1 MKKRFHELKAKFN
14 AAAQQEHQQ
23 QQQQQTQKHET
34 VAVAGDEKVAEEIV
48 VESVSEVPEAT
59 TECSVAEDVKDVAP
73 KENVLESVEIAAVV
87 SVEEPV
93 ELVAVTEDV
102 EEKTEVVET
111 VAVSEDAI
119 VQISVI
125 QEPAVVVSV
134 ESEQVLTPVSP
145 AKSEDAVEESE
156 QREAKPEP
164 EVGNM
169 DCAVES
175 EETAGVAEEPNVVA
189 EVIAVELVDVSASAK
204 LIESV
209 ETFGPETCAESLDAP
224 ALEVIESVDS
234 TSAETSVESIDTP
247 TVTPA
252 IESVD
257 VLPIET
263 SVDSV
268 DVSAPVVPSAPDVI
282 TEVVIPESA
291 VVADVP
297 REAIVSEE
305 SIAVLT
311 SVYLNESE
319 AIIVE
324 DEVDIND
331 FYGGD
336 AVQEKELIVESQAN
350 EQLVEPRLEESAVV
364 EKEKESGAPETDV
377 NLVNGLLSHEA
388 ELPVTKA
395 STLPQL
401 STQPHQEYL
410 GKVVADDEVV
420 VVAEEEVVIADAPA
434 TIVTTPA
441 YVQSRASSI
450 YSPQNYDPDQEYPAI
465 SELNVHFRNSI
476 LDNDLEV
483 QVIRM
488 RGQVERTRIL
498 INEQLRLRNL
508 PPLMPGQYTLQPT
521 SPLSPVHRTQ
531 QQDGKRN
538 SIISSISQR
547 VVNVFSSVSGSTS
560 PVPAAPTP
568 SGSASTPTTPATPVP
583 PAPTPQE
590 EELRAMREELERT
603 KKEIAEKMEKNKIL
617 LAQQQQQLQQQQ
629 GGFVPFVPA
638 PPPSSSSPAPQRA
651 AGSKPTDEFPGVHQ
665 VIEPKKAAKDA
676 DSTSV
681 TSGKS
686 GKSAK
691 STKSSGWSMFRSK
704 SNKNLKEESSADG
717 KPVARRKSI
726 KESKPEA
733 PPMMMMNQH
742 MLGRF

>member
-14 AAAQQEHQQ
+14 AAAQQEQQ
-23 QQQQQTQKHET
+23 LQQQQQTQKQET
-34 VAVAGDEKVAEEIV
+34 CGCGR
-48 VESVSEVPEAT
+48 VSEVPEAT
-59 TECSVAEDVKDVAP
+59 TECSVAEDVKEVAP
-73 KENVLESVEIAAVV
+73 KETKFAAVV

-93 ELVAVTEDV
+93 DEQKE
-102 EEKTEVVET
+102 EVVET
-111 VAVSEDAI
+111 VAVSNNAI
-119 VQISVI
+119 EQSSVI
-125 QEPAVVVSV
+125 HEAAVVVAVDIS
-134 ESEQVLTPVSP
+134 VSP
-145 AKSEDAVEESE
+145 AKSEDAVEESK
-156 QREAKPEP
+156 QREVKPEP
-164 EVGNM
+164 EVDN
-169 DCAVES
+169 VES
-175 EETAGVAEEPNVVA
+175 AMESDETTTAEEPTVVA
-189 EVIAVELVDVSASAK
+189 EVIGVESVDVSVSAQ

-209 ETFGPETCAESLDAP
+209 ETSGPETCAEAP
-224 ALEVIESVDS
+224 VPEVLESVDTAS
-234 TSAETSVESIDTP
+234 PETSTEAIDTP
-247 TVTPA
+247 IITPA

-257 VLPIET
+257 VLHIET

-268 DVSAPVVPSAPDVI
+268 DVSAPVVPSAPEVI
-282 TEVVIPESA
+282 TEGAIPESA

-297 REAIVSEE
+297 REAIVAEE
-305 SIAVLT
+305 SIPVITAV
-311 SVYLNESE
+311 SLNELE
-319 AIIVE
+319 AIVVE
-324 DEVDIND
+324 DDVDIDD

-336 AVQEKELIVESQAN
+336 AVQEEVLIVESQAS
-350 EQLVEPRLEESAVV
+350 EQLVEARAEESAVV
-364 EKEKESGAPETDV
+364 EKEKESEAVETD
-377 NLVNGLLSHEA
+377 LYPVNGLLSQEA
-388 ELPVTKA
+388 NEQRIAPA
-395 STLPQL
+395 STSPLL
-401 STQPHQEYL
+401 STQPHQEYARERKKL
-410 GKVVADDEVV
+410 SLPMLPA
-420 VVAEEEVVIADAPA
+420 AVI
-434 TIVTTPA
+434 TIPA
-441 YVQSRASSI
+441 YAQSRASSI
-450 YSPQNYDPDQEYPAI
+450 YSPQNYDPDQEYTAI

-603 KKEIAEKMEKNKIL
+603 KK
-617 LAQQQQQLQQQQ
+617 QQQLQQQQ
-629 GGFVPFVPA
+629 GGICA
-638 PPPSSSSPAPQRA
+638 LCSLLHRLAHPPPLHNVPLA
-651 AGSKPTDEFPGVHQ
+651 SKPTDEFPGVHQ
-665 VIEPKKAAKDA
+665 VIEPKKATKDA